1 MKTVVRGG
9 RDLGRC
15 VVAVVLMGLGACAG
29 PSTASQ
35 GGPRTLL
42 SYGDG
47 QPQSVLAFPDMAYE
61 ALIRFDV
68 PEHSLPPSRLW
79 YRPAS
84 PGLLQIT
91 FYESSGLDGPG
102 KPLWETRRE
111 VSLAASG
118 PATSGRWMTEELGE
132 APLKGQATLWVGFRK
147 LGDSPGLWCS
157 DKDAGHYYM
166 RSSDPARHV
175 SLVPVRRT
183 PLVQLEF
190 VPAR

>member
-1 MKTVVRGG
+1 MKTVGPRSGG
-9 RDLGRC
+9 FVGC
-15 VVAVVLMGLGACAG
+15 VAVLALCACGAPMAPGL
-29 PSTASQ
+29 

-42 SYGDG
+42 SYGDN
-47 QPQSVLAFPDMAYE
+47 QPQSVLSFPDVAYE

-68 PEHSLPPSRLW
+68 PQASVPPARLW

-111 VSLAASG
+111 VSPEAWGPAASG
-118 PATSGRWMTEELGE
+118 RWITEELGE
-132 APLKGQATLWVGFRK
+132 APLKGQETLWVGFRK
-147 LGDSPGLWCS
+147 LGESPSLWCS

>member
-1 MKTVVRGG
+1 MKIVVLTGG
-9 RDLGRC
+9 AGR
-15 VVAVVLMGLGACAG
+15 VAVIALALCACGAPIA
-29 PSTASQ
+29 PSA

-42 SYGDG
+42 SYGDN
-47 QPQSVLAFPDMAYE
+47 QPQSVLAFPDVSYE

-68 PEHSLPPSRLW
+68 PQGGVPPVRLW

-84 PGLLQIT
+84 PGGLQIT
-91 FYESSGLDGPG
+91 FYESSRLDGPG
-102 KPLWETRRE
+102 RPLWETRRDVPPE
-111 VSLAASG
+111 ASG
-118 PATSGRWMTEELGE
+118 PAASGRWITEELGD
-132 APLKGQATLWVGFRK
+132 APLKGQDILWVGFRK
-147 LGDSPGLWCS
+147 LAESPGLWCS

-175 SLVPVRRT
+175 ALVPVRRT